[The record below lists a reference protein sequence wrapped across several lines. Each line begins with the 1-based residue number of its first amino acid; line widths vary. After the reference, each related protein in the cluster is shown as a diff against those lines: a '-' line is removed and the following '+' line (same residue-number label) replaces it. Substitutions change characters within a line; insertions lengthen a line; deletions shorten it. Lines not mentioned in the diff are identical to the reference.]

1 MDAESTGETL
11 ARQSQTRRIFF
22 SYARADSEFV
32 LKLAK
37 DLRAAGKNLWLDQLD
52 IEPGDPWDQSVEG
65 ALKTSPE
72 LLVVL
77 SPASVASAN
86 VMDEVSFALEE
97 RKRVVPILYRKCDIP
112 FRLKRLQYID
122 LTADYRSGFET
133 LLRVLVKDQIAPKPP
148 PKDPVAPKPPPK
160 QLTWIKVA
168 AIAATFFIVVV
179 GGVGYLVER
188 QRVVLTP
195 MGPIYC
201 TSTGQTCVPVF
212 STPLTLNQSG
222 PLTIKVT
229 APATHCSNISY
240 IVSVDGSVVTKTPFL
255 GPGQNSI
262 PINTAAVTTGKHT
275 ITVQGVGTLGGC
287 NSGNLLS
294 WAGTLTITHRGQFH
308 LS

>member
-148 PKDPVAPKPPPK
+148 PKDPVA
-160 QLTWIKVA
+160 
-168 AIAATFFIVVV
+168 
-179 GGVGYLVER
+179 
-188 QRVVLTP
+188 
-195 MGPIYC
+195 
-201 TSTGQTCVPVF
+201 
-212 STPLTLNQSG
+212 
-222 PLTIKVT
+222 
-229 APATHCSNISY
+229 
-240 IVSVDGSVVTKTPFL
+240 
-255 GPGQNSI
+255 
-262 PINTAAVTTGKHT
+262 
-275 ITVQGVGTLGGC
+275 
-287 NSGNLLS
+287 
-294 WAGTLTITHRGQFH
+294 
-308 LS
+308 